1 MLIAAYPLNLSSE
14 ILRCL
19 SVCLSMH
26 DAVDNPPFELSFSS
40 LPQDIAPKQHK
51 SHHIRPARS
60 FLEKYYHIS
69 NIQVKKKKKR
79 EDSFNNGAQTQST
92 GGNKCR
98 GGREKK
104 KAKNKRGGKKEDTLF
119 FGRKRGRRGE
129 GGLFL
134 FFCCRFHCLRKVAR
148 LG

>member
-1 MLIAAYPLNLSSE
+1 
-14 ILRCL
+14 
-19 SVCLSMH
+19 MH
-26 DAVDNPPFELSFSS
+26 DAVDNPPFGLSFSS

-51 SHHIRPARS
+51 SHHNRPARS

-79 EDSFNNGAQTQST
+79 EDSLNNGAQTQST

-104 KAKNKRGGKKEDTLF
+104 KSKKQARGKKRRHNYFLGGKEEEEGREVYF
-119 FGRKRGRRGE
+119 F
-129 GGLFL
+129 
-134 FFCCRFHCLRKVAR
+134 FFVAVFAVFGKWLDWVR
-148 LG
+148 LVSHVLAVDW